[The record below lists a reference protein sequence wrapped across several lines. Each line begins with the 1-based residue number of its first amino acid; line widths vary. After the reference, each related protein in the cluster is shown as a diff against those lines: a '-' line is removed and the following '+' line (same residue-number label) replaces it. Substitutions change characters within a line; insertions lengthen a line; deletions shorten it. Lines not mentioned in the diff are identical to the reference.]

1 MSLLPEQAQRA
12 LKEEDWLVLN
22 QYLQQML
29 TVQSTHVV
37 TTQSRLAGQEQWGR
51 SLTLALQVL
60 ETGDFQAQWEVA
72 KLLPGFGERAIAP
85 LIELLHD
92 LDTDEEVRWFAARI
106 LGDFRHPAVIPALL
120 ELLQSTDVEEL
131 RTAAANAL
139 ANQGQQV
146 IPVMRDLLQHPETR
160 LVAVQAFA
168 QIGTEETIA
177 LLIPLAKVDDAS
189 VRLLAIEALSQ
200 FRDDRVVAV
209 MLNAI
214 ADPLPEI
221 RCTAIQWVC
230 LRSDL
235 VESHNLVVLVGDRL
249 WDVDLAVCRA
259 AALGLGRFGTDAAV
273 LLLWQAMQNPVTPL
287 PLQQAI
293 VQALAWIG
301 NTTAL
306 EYLSQILAQP
316 DCDPVLRGEVLTLLG
331 RWSEP
336 TLQTQV
342 ADQLLEFA
350 NSHTWANDSAVRA
363 AIALALGQ
371 LGQTVA
377 IDPLLRWL
385 TDADIKVRLHTIAA
399 LKQFNLLDVKNR
411 LAAIAYQTDLSTEM
425 QQGIAI
431 ALKELGIKDLSS

>member
-12 LKEEDWLVLN
+12 LKEEDWLVLD
-22 QYLQQML
+22 QYLQEML
-29 TVQSTHVV
+29 TVQSTQVV
-37 TTQSRLAGQEQWGR
+37 TTQPQLIGQERWGR

-85 LIELLHD
+85 LIELLYD

-131 RTAAANAL
+131 RTAAATAL
-139 ANQGQQV
+139 ANQGKQV
-146 IPVMRDLLQHPETR
+146 IPVMQDLLQHPETR
-160 LVAVQAFA
+160 PAAVQALA
-168 QIGTEETIA
+168 QIGTDETIP
-177 LLIPLAKVDDAS
+177 LLIPLAAADDAA
-189 VRLLAIEALSQ
+189 VRSLAIEALGQ
-200 FRDDRVVAV
+200 FRDGQVVAV
-209 MLNAI
+209 MLPAI

-235 VESHNLVVLVGDRL
+235 VDSHNLVALVGDRL
-249 WDVDLAVCRA
+249 WDVDLSVCRA
-259 AALGLGRFGTDAAV
+259 AALGLGRLGTDAAA

-287 PLQQAI
+287 PLKQAI

-301 NTTAL
+301 NTAAL

-316 DCDPVLRGEVLTLLG
+316 NCEPVLRSDVVLLLG

-336 TLQTQV
+336 VLQTQV

-350 NSHTWANDSAVRA
+350 HNHAWATDPAMRA

-371 LGQTVA
+371 LGQAVA
-377 IDPLLRWL
+377 IAPLISWLADP
-385 TDADIKVRLHTIAA
+385 DVKVRLHAIAA
-399 LKQFNLLDVKNR
+399 LKQLNPLDVTNR
-411 LAAIAYQTDLSTEM
+411 LAAIAHQSDLSAEM

-431 ALKELGIKDLSS
+431 ALQELGMKD